1 MPIVNINTKV
11 LRDAVVQIG
20 DNEFQTSI
28 SNITMTPTAASITW
42 SGVGGNTVTDTS
54 SATWA
59 AAITFA
65 QDFETPNSLSQFLF
79 DNEGATFP
87 FYFRPRSGVGLAY
100 TGTVTITPGA
110 IGGAVNTINESTVTL
125 GLSGRPTAISGA
137 PTVPSLI
144 AASPVTGAVA
154 GGTLVTVTGS
164 KFTGTTAVKF
174 GSVNAT
180 SFRVISDGLLVAVA
194 PAQAAGAKAVTVTNA
209 VGVSAT
215 TPFTYA

>member
-1 MPIVNINTKV
+1 MPIVNINAKV
-11 LRDAVVQIG
+11 LRDAIVTIG

-28 SNITMTPTAASITW
+28 SNITMTPTATSIVW
-42 SGVGGNTVTDTS
+42 SGVGGNTLTDTS

-87 FYFRPRSGVGLAY
+87 FYFRPRNGVGMAY
-100 TGTVTITPGA
+100 TGVVTITPGA

-125 GLSGRPTAISGA
+125 GLSSKPTQISGA
-137 PTVPSLI
+137 PTVPTLV
-144 AASPVTGAVA
+144 AAAPTTGAVA
-154 GGTLVTVTGS
+154 GGTLVKVTGA

-174 GSVNAT
+174 GTVNAT
-180 SFRVISDGLLVAVA
+180 SYTVVSDGLIVAIA
-194 PAQAAGAKAVTVTNA
+194 PAQAAGAKAITVTNA